1 MDSYCE
7 NCGDEERLFEAVTSE
22 GVKSLCRRCLRLGNY
37 PIIEKANSEQM
48 RNQQRL
54 YRNTETISIP
64 DNHHPAKVSKTEVPK
79 PFKREFLSGYSSS
92 KLSKKEE
99 TEKVDKEL
107 EGMVLNR
114 VSAGNYA
121 DLVENFHWVI
131 QQGRRIKKVSPK
143 QLAEQIAEP
152 EILIASAEKG
162 KLPKDYDKLVSKLE
176 QFLGVQ
182 IRKKSNKPDSYSKNV
197 FDIKK
202 TDLTS
207 VTTTDLKKFKE
218 ERKTDNLVEENG
230 DIEIISFE
238 DEE

>member
-1 MDSYCE
+1 MW
-7 NCGDEERLFEAVTSE
+7 
-22 GVKSLCRRCLRLGNY
+22 
-37 PIIEKANSEQM
+37 
-48 RNQQRL
+48 
-54 YRNTETISIP
+54 
-64 DNHHPAKVSKTEVPK
+64 
-79 PFKREFLSGYSSS
+79 SSD
-92 KLSKKEE
+92 L
-99 TEKVDKEL
+99 
-107 EGMVLNR
+107 
-114 VSAGNYA
+114 A

-131 QQGRRIKKVSPK
+131 QQGRRMKKVSPK